1 MLLKGNN
8 EKGTKLCNRGDLGGG
23 YRGCTAGGGGGGG
36 FLGAGTGGANPL
48 SPPPPPTRGP
58 AAFEIA
64 FGAQRNESM
73 PIRR

>member
-8 EKGTKLCNRGDLGGG
+8 EKETKLCNRGGSRGRVQGVHTPVGGG
-23 YRGCTAGGGGGGG
+23 ITGVGAGG
-36 FLGAGTGGANPL
+36 AHPL
-48 SPPPPPTRGP
+48 SPTPPPPTRGP

>member
-1 MLLKGNN
+1 MRLRGNN
-8 EKGTKLCNRGDLGGG
+8 EKETKLCNRDGSRGG
-23 YRGCTAGGGGGGG
+23 AGG
-36 FLGAGTGGANPL
+36 AHPL
-48 SPPPPPTRGP
+48 PPTRGP

>member
-8 EKGTKLCNRGDLGGG
+8 EKETKLCNRGGS
-23 YRGCTAGGGGGGG
+23 RGRVQGVHAPGGGGGGG
-36 FLGAGTGGANPL
+36 AHPL
-48 SPPPPPTRGP
+48 PPPPPPTRGP